1 VLPSRAPFEFVF
13 ADGGLRARGD
23 YEALLPLV
31 ESGGMFVKDDLT
43 PERAVDVDPVR
54 EFLLGD
60 PRLVGVEIMTT
71 PTTAA
76 IVATRPG

>member
-1 VLPSRAPFEFVF
+1 
-13 ADGGLRARGD
+13 
-23 YEALLPLV
+23 
-31 ESGGMFVKDDLT
+31 MFVKDDLT

-54 EFLLGD
+54 EFLLGN